1 MRGIS
6 FMTMATL
13 ALAHLSLAR
22 LANQKVIASD
32 NDDMTEVHEAYG
44 LFVPSQPPPFARR
57 RTSLTSPSLFQA
69 GIIPNVISEFQPVL
83 GLSASWSKDATASLG
98 NSLDPSALS
107 SPPSVHLEK
116 AGSASSLEADKSYV
130 LTLTDPDAPSRG
142 DPKWGEFCH
151 WIATGLSISASAS
164 RLEDVLEYKPPAPPE
179 KTGPHRYILIAF
191 VPANGTT
198 EPLNLSKPG
207 DRKHWGASA
216 PGHGVKDWAHAN
228 GLVPIAA
235 NFFYAQNKK
244 Q

>member
-32 NDDMTEVHEAYG
+32 NDDMTEVHEA
-44 LFVPSQPPPFARR
+44 
-57 RTSLTSPSLFQA
+57 LFQA